1 MSMRRELGA
10 VLPTQRGRRSARL
23 DAVLR
28 AGQAHTIATIGSN
41 GQERMPSWLLEAQQR
56 LEQDSDTQLP
66 ILRARIRTLEAQVL
80 MLDEQMDK
88 EKRECA
94 ECDEALEKAADDKK
108 AMIENSGKRQQELL
122 MELQDLENRLRLSG
136 NEYNK
141 AIVTER
147 DLLKRQVASFERQA
161 MNMQR
166 KCDEALEKAADDKK
180 AMIENSGKRQ
190 QELLMELQD
199 LENRLRLSGNEYNRA
214 IVTER
219 DLLRRQVA
227 SLERQAKDCTNARDR
242 LVKLEQMIAQQEAFV
257 QGMFP
262 SWEE

>member
-66 ILRARIRTLEAQVL
+66 ILRASIRTLEAQVL
-80 MLDEQMDK
+80 MLDDQMDK

-94 ECDEALEKAADDKK
+94 E
-108 AMIENSGKRQQELL
+108 
-122 MELQDLENRLRLSG
+122 
-136 NEYNK
+136 
-141 AIVTER
+141 
-147 DLLKRQVASFERQA
+147 
-161 MNMQR
+161 
-166 KCDEALEKAADDKK
+166 CDEALEKAADDKK